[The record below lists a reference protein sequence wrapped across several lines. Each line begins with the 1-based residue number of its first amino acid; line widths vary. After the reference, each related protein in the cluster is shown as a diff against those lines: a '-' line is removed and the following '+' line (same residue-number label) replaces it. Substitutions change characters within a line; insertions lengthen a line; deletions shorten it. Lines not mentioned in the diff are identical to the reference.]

1 MKKVFKLLLI
11 ITIIFL
17 LIIFLKTQQYSVND
31 IFKVTRVKLED
42 EYGYSYKLENP
53 KHSGNIV
60 YLYDSVNNLGDYI
73 IYKIVAQNKS
83 FKSYTIEKEPFMSEP
98 NKYIQYDTNLESNK
112 KIINPGDKITIY
124 LRIKYKNSPDNYSSW
139 GILKKTSKIDIKFNN
154 YNPLSDNQ
162 QSKKIVIILI
172 AILLIG
178 IIITLLF
185 LNRRS
190 KITLIILTLIFPFQ
204 INAVDSN
211 QVITIISTVEMRN
224 PALLC

>member
-1 MKKVFKLLLI
+1 
-11 ITIIFL
+11 
-17 LIIFLKTQQYSVND
+17 
-31 IFKVTRVKLED
+31 
-42 EYGYSYKLENP
+42 
-53 KHSGNIV
+53 
-60 YLYDSVNNLGDYI
+60 
-73 IYKIVAQNKS
+73 
-83 FKSYTIEKEPFMSEP
+83 MSEP
-98 NKYIQYDTNLESNK
+98 SKYIQYDTNLESNK

-185 LNRRS
+185 LNRTS

-211 QVITIISTVEMRN
+211 QVITIMSTVEMGN
-224 PALLC
+224 PGLLCER

>member
-1 MKKVFKLLLI
+1 
-11 ITIIFL
+11 
-17 LIIFLKTQQYSVND
+17 
-31 IFKVTRVKLED
+31 
-42 EYGYSYKLENP
+42 
-53 KHSGNIV
+53 
-60 YLYDSVNNLGDYI
+60 
-73 IYKIVAQNKS
+73 
-83 FKSYTIEKEPFMSEP
+83 MSEP
-98 NKYIQYDTNLESNK
+98 SEYIQYDTNLESNK

-139 GILKKTSKIDIKFNN
+139 GILKKTNKIDIKFND
-154 YNPLSDNQ
+154 YLLLSDNS

-185 LNRRS
+185 LNRTS

-211 QVITIISTVEMRN
+211 QVITIMSTVEMRN